1 MAATYRQWREHY
13 GYQDNRQAREDYA
26 RYCQQLELLAPAK
39 PETRGRKP
47 KLKSGAMSAAER
59 KAAERER
66 RKARGEVQMWLT
78 PEEVAAVE
86 RMRESE

>member
-1 MAATYRQWREHY
+1 MARDTADKSTRSLP
-13 GYQDNRQAREDYA
+13 
-26 RYCQQLELLAPAK
+26 LER
-39 PETRGRKP
+39 RGRKP
-47 KLKSGAMSAAER
+47 QGDAAMTAAER

-86 RMRESE
+86 AMRKSE